1 VRRRRKLRSQ
11 DRLLLIV
18 LVSLAPAWLI
28 AAVLLWHWDADA
40 AARWTL
46 LALMSVFAIG
56 GVAAARRHVV
66 HPLQS
71 MANLL
76 EALREGDYS
85 LRGRNVDPDDAVGE
99 VMVEVNA
106 LSRTLHDQ
114 RLEALEA
121 GVLLQKVIAEVD
133 IAVFAFDAKRRLRL
147 VNRAGEALL
156 GAKASQLLGRPA
168 GNLGLALM
176 LDKASGHIVSH
187 VFPGG
192 AGRWEVKRRSFRE
205 GGRPHELLVI
215 SDLSRALRE
224 EERQVWQRL
233 VRVIGHELNNSLAP
247 IKSIAGMLRQLIGR
261 DRLPAD
267 WREDADAGLTVI
279 HDRAESLSRFI
290 GAYARLARL
299 PEPAPVVVDF
309 PGLLRRVASLHG
321 ERVLVEPGPAIELEA
336 DADQLEQVLINLLK
350 NAVEASEAPGHVRV
364 RWWRVHDALV
374 VEIEDDGPGLARTD
388 NLWVP
393 FFTTK
398 AGGTGI
404 GLVLSR
410 TVVENH
416 GGTISLENRRDA
428 TGCIA
433 RIKLP
438 LARKIGR
445 PEQGEST
452 Q

>member
-1 VRRRRKLRSQ
+1 
-11 DRLLLIV
+11 
-18 LVSLAPAWLI
+18 
-28 AAVLLWHWDADA
+28 
-40 AARWTL
+40 
-46 LALMSVFAIG
+46 
-56 GVAAARRHVV
+56 
-66 HPLQS
+66 
-71 MANLL
+71 
-76 EALREGDYS
+76 
-85 LRGRNVDPDDAVGE
+85 
-99 VMVEVNA
+99 
-106 LSRTLHDQ
+106 
-114 RLEALEA
+114 
-121 GVLLQKVIAEVD
+121 
-133 IAVFAFDAKRRLRL
+133 
-147 VNRAGEALL
+147 
-156 GAKASQLLGRPA
+156 
-168 GNLGLALM
+168 M

>member
-1 VRRRRKLRSQ
+1 VSRGRKLRSQ
-11 DRLLLIV
+11 NQLLVIV
-18 LVSLAPAWLI
+18 LVSVAPAWLI
-28 AAVLLWHWDADA
+28 AAVFLWQWEIDA

-46 LALMSVFAIG
+46 LALISLFAIG
-56 GVAAARRHVV
+56 GAVAARRQVM

-85 LRGRNVDPDDAVGE
+85 LRGRNVDPEDAIGE
-99 VMVEVNA
+99 VMIEINA
-106 LSRTLHDQ
+106 LSRTLHEQ

-133 IAVFAFDAKRRLRL
+133 LAVFAFDAERRLRL

-156 GAKASQLLGRPA
+156 GASANLSLGRTA
-168 GNLGLALM
+168 DSLGLAPM
-176 LDKASGHIVSH
+176 LDEGSGRIVSN

-192 AGRWEVKRRSFRE
+192 AGRWEIRRRSFRE

-224 EERQVWQRL
+224 EERRAWQRL

-247 IKSIAGMLRQLIGR
+247 IKSIAGMLQQLIGR
-261 DRLPAD
+261 DPLPSD
-267 WREDADAGLTVI
+267 WRDDANAGLAVI

-299 PEPAPVVVDF
+299 PAPSRVVVNF

-321 ERVLVEPGPAIELEA
+321 NTVAVEPGPAVELEA
-336 DADQLEQVLINLLK
+336 DADQLEQVLINLIK
-350 NAVEASEAPGHVRV
+350 NAVEASATLGRVRV
-364 RWWRVHDALV
+364 RWQQSHDALA
-374 VEIEDDGPGLARTD
+374 VEIEDNGPGLARTD

-410 TVVENH
+410 TIVENH

-428 TGCIA
+428 RGCVA
-433 RIKLP
+433 RIELP
-438 LARKIGR
+438 LARKLER
-445 PEQGEST
+445 RK
-452 Q
+452 

>member
-1 VRRRRKLRSQ
+1 VSRRRKLRSQ
-11 DRLLLIV
+11 DRLLVLV

-28 AAVLLWHWDADA
+28 AAVFLWHWQADA

-46 LALMSVFAIG
+46 LVLMSLFALG
-56 GVAAARRHVV
+56 GALAVRRHVV

-71 MANLL
+71 LANLL

-133 IAVFAFDAKRRLRL
+133 LAVFAFDAERRLRL

-156 GAKASQLLGRPA
+156 GARASQLLDRPA
-168 GNLGLALM
+168 GSLGLAPM
-176 LDKASGHIVSH
+176 LDEASGHIISH
-187 VFPGG
+187 VFPAG
-192 AGRWEVKRRSFRE
+192 AGRWEIRRRSFRE

-224 EERQVWQRL
+224 EERQAWQRL

-247 IKSIAGMLRQLIGR
+247 IKSMAGTLRRLIGR
-261 DRLPAD
+261 DTLPAD
-267 WREDADAGLTVI
+267 WRDDANAGLAVI

-299 PEPAPVVVDF
+299 PAPSRQAVDF
-309 PGLLRRVASLHG
+309 PALLRRVASLHG
-321 ERVLVEPGPAIELEA
+321 GTVAVEPGPAVELDA
-336 DADQLEQVLINLLK
+336 DADQLEQVLINLIK
-350 NAVEASEAPGHVRV
+350 NAVEASGTLGRVRV
-364 RWWRVHDALV
+364 RWRRAHDALE

-398 AGGTGI
+398 PGGTGI
-404 GLVLSR
+404 GLVLSQ
-410 TVVENH
+410 TIVENH
-416 GGTISLENRRDA
+416 GGTVSLENRHDA
-428 TGCIA
+428 RGCIA

-438 LARKIGR
+438 LDART
-445 PEQGEST
+445 PELARRG
-452 Q
+452 

>member
-1 VRRRRKLRSQ
+1 MSRGRKLRSQ
-11 DRLLLIV
+11 DRLLLLV
-18 LVSLAPAWLI
+18 LVALAPAWLI
-28 AAVLLWHWDADA
+28 AAVFLWHWEADA

-46 LALMSVFAIG
+46 LALMSLFAVG
-56 GVAAARRHVV
+56 GALAARRHVV

-71 MANLL
+71 LANLL

-133 IAVFAFDAKRRLRL
+133 LAVFAFDAERRLRL
-147 VNRAGEALL
+147 VNRAGETLL
-156 GAKASQLLGRPA
+156 GARASQLLGRPA
-168 GNLGLALM
+168 GSLGLAPM
-176 LDKASGHIVSH
+176 LDESSGHIVSH

-192 AGRWEVKRRSFRE
+192 AGRWEVRRRSFRE

-224 EERQVWQRL
+224 EERQAWQRL

-247 IKSIAGMLRQLIGR
+247 IKSMAGTLQRLIGR
-261 DRLPAD
+261 DSLPSD
-267 WREDADAGLTVI
+267 WREDANSGLAVI

-299 PEPAPVVVDF
+299 PAPSRQAVDF
-309 PGLLRRVASLHG
+309 PALLRRVASLHG
-321 ERVLVEPGPAIELEA
+321 GTVAVEPGPAVELAA
-336 DADQLEQVLINLLK
+336 DADQLEQVLINLIK
-350 NAVEASEAPGHVRV
+350 NAVEASGSLGRVRV
-364 RWWRVHDALV
+364 RWRRVHDMLE

-398 AGGTGI
+398 PGGTGI

-410 TVVENH
+410 TIVENH
-416 GGTISLENRRDA
+416 GGTVSLQNRHDA
-428 TGCIA
+428 RGCIA
-433 RIKLP
+433 RIELP
-438 LARKIGR
+438 LTEKIER
-445 PEQGEST
+445 RE
-452 Q
+452 